1 MSTLRDKTRRLDCNL
16 IKQNVYVRDFVAPY
30 DSFVEPVSQYPELK
44 REDTQFGF
52 EEKVVVSD
60 YPITPESVNSYA
72 ETADYR
78 NNLQEALNSPS
89 RGKGLGDIRDLQEL
103 QNLDTSVIRERL
115 AALNAALASRIEAKT
130 ETVETVKKEVEEDG
144 E

>member
-1 MSTLRDKTRRLDCNL
+1 MSVSQNKTRRLECNL

-30 DSFVEPVSQYPELK
+30 DVPVELVSQYPELK

-60 YPITPESVNSYA
+60 YPITPETVNSYA

-89 RGKGLGDIRDLQEL
+89 RGKGLGDIRDLQDL

-115 AALNAALASRIEAKT
+115 ASLNAVLASKT
-130 ETVETVKKEVEEDG
+130 EVKKETEIKKEG

>member
-1 MSTLRDKTRRLDCNL
+1 MSASQNKTRRLECNL

-30 DSFVEPVSQYPELK
+30 DAPVKTVSQYPELK
-44 REDTQFGF
+44 RENSQFGF

-89 RGKGLGDIRDLQEL
+89 RGKGLGDIRDLQDL
-103 QNLDTSVIRERL
+103 QNLDTSVIRERIE
-115 AALNAALASRIEAKT
+115 ALNAVLVSKALAES
-130 ETVETVKKEVEEDG
+130 ETKVESEIKKDG